1 MNPGDKL
8 GNAFEIERTLGSGAM
23 GDVYRAVY
31 VKTGQRV
38 AIKII
43 NPALSR
49 SDNALARFEREIEV
63 LKQLKHPNIVRLLA
77 SGRYHKTPFY
87 AMEYIEGETLDRVL
101 ERRGRYTWEEV
112 VELGTQ
118 LCAALQ
124 HAHTHGI
131 VHRDLKPSNVMVTK
145 DGVLKLTDF
154 GIAKDLDVTA
164 LTSAHCTVGTASYM
178 SPEQCRGERNL
189 SHKSDL
195 YSLGVM
201 FYELLTGKKPFQA
214 ETAMDMFV
222 LHATGK
228 FERPSRLVLDVP
240 IWLDT
245 LICQLMEKKPE
256 KRPLDAETVAN
267 TLTQV
272 VEKVT
277 AGRSAGVEVAKTRG
291 RERPRGGSAMDE
303 TDKDIV
309 ARIRG
314 EKRRRKVDPFYTK
327 GWFVSLAAVALL
339 SALAYLFYQAFQPNS
354 PERLVAAA
362 RRLMDSGDPEKRN
375 QAREGPIQE
384 YLAHYRN
391 RDDEQTRQMQAW
403 ADEMDLA
410 LLERQ
415 LTNRRS
421 RGLPPDSDEERATLE
436 VERTENSG
444 DLRKAMAAWTAMQEK
459 YRNDPEKRRWSALAG
474 RHLAEIADVFQRE
487 QNLDAKVAQS
497 FKQAENL
504 KASTEPEPLAIDA
517 IRAENIFEDPWTA
530 QQRWRELKKKKEGEA
545 AGRPWYLLAAYKER
559 SLEPA
564 SAEDKDK
571 RKQDRARLIQVQ
583 LEKAR
588 NALKLQNPRGAQFL
602 AQEILEIYGGDMA
615 LSEQLQEA
623 RNLLKEASG
632 GERAPNKSNPI
643 PAEKPSS

>member
-8 GNAFEIERTLGSGAM
+8 GNAFEIERELGSGAM

-49 SDNALARFEREIEV
+49 SDSALARFEREIEV

-101 ERRGRYTWEEV
+101 DRRGRFTWEEV

-124 HAHTHGI
+124 HAHEHGI

-195 YSLGVM
+195 YSLGIM

-256 KRPLDAETVAN
+256 KRPLDAETVAK

-277 AGRSAGVEVAKTRG
+277 AGRSAGAEVAKGRG
-291 RERPRGGSAMDE
+291 RERPRGGSSMDE
-303 TDKDIV
+303 SDKEV
-309 ARIRG
+309 AARIRG
-314 EKRRRKVDPFYTK
+314 EKRRRQADPFYTR
-327 GWFVSLAAVALL
+327 GWFVSLGAVALL
-339 SALAYLFYQAFQPNS
+339 SGLGYLIYLAIQPKS
-354 PERLVAAA
+354 PERLVAEA
-362 RRLMDSGDPEKRN
+362 RRLMDSGDAEKRS

-384 YLAHYRN
+384 YLTNYRG
-391 RDDEQTRQMQAW
+391 RDDEGARQMQGW
-403 ADEMDLA
+403 ADELDLA

-415 LTNRRS
+415 MTNRRS
-421 RGLPPDSDEERATLE
+421 RGIPPDSEEEKTVVETERLE
-436 VERTENSG
+436 NNGE
-444 DLRKAMAAWTAMQEK
+444 LRKAAAAWTAMQEK
-459 YRNDPEKRRWSALAG
+459 YRNDADKRRWSVLAG
-474 RHLAEIADVFQRE
+474 RHLIEIADVFQRE
-487 QNLDAKVAQS
+487 TNLLAKVKDS
-497 FKQAENL
+497 FGQVKNL
-504 KASTEPEPLAIDA
+504 TASSEPEPLAIDA
-517 IRAENIFEDPWTA
+517 MRAEAIFEDPWTA
-530 QQRWRELKKKKEGEA
+530 QQRWRELKKKKEGETS
-545 AGRPWYLLAAYKER
+545 GRPWYLLAAYKER
-559 SLEPA
+559 ALEPG
-564 SAEDKDK
+564 SAEAKDQL
-571 RKQDRARLIQVQ
+571 KQNRARLIQQQ
-583 LEKAR
+583 LDVAR
-588 NALKLQNPRGAQFL
+588 EAIKLKRPQAALFL
-602 AQEILEIYGGDMA
+602 AQEILDLYGGDMA
-615 LSEQLQEA
+615 LTDQVQEA
-623 RNLLKEASG
+623 RNLMKEVKG
-632 GERAPNKSNPI
+632 GERPLNDKSSP
-643 PAEKPSS
+643 